1 MPTPASPAGSD
12 SAGDT
17 LARFVGDPDRF
28 AREHW
33 ARAPLYRKAA
43 DPAAFADLFS
53 LGDVDH
59 ILSSTTPRHPAF
71 RLVKQGREL
80 DPRSYTKPGRVGGRP
95 VGGLADP
102 GLVYEHFYAGA
113 TLVLQSLHR
122 FWPPL
127 ARLSRDLELALTHPV
142 QVNAYVTPPAARG
155 LGVHHDTHDVFVL
168 QVHGRKRWAVHPP
181 DGEPGRPLLEAELA
195 PGDCLYLPQRFP
207 HAAWT
212 TAATASVHLT
222 VGVVPA
228 TWADALR
235 PAVEAVV
242 RDALSPA
249 PLPVGYAAD
258 PAALTAGVA
267 DQLGELRRRLD
278 KLDPGSVAAAAT
290 ERFWSSRPP
299 LLTGQLRQLL
309 ALEEIGQGT
318 VVRRRPGASCR
329 LRQGQ
334 DRLEVRLGDRTL
346 RMPARLA
353 PAMEELL
360 ARDRLAVADLAGH
373 LDPTS
378 RLVLVRRLVREGLL
392 ETVTPDPGQRSSLS
406 GRPPWRPA
414 PAPGGGGRP
423 RGRPR

>member
-12 SAGDT
+12 PPAGAAGDA
-17 LARFVGDPDRF
+17 LARLVGDPDRF

-33 ARAPLYRKAA
+33 ARAPLYRPAA

-71 RLVKQGREL
+71 RLVSHGREL
-80 DPRSYTKPGRVGGRP
+80 DPRSYTRPGRVGGRP
-95 VGGLADP
+95 VDDLADP
-102 GLVYEHFYAGA
+102 GLVFEHFHAGA
-113 TLVLQSLHR
+113 TVVLQSLHR

-127 ARLSRDLELALTHPV
+127 VRLARDLELALTHPI
-142 QVNAYVTPPAARG
+142 QVNAYVTPPASRG

-168 QVHGRKRWAVHPP
+168 QVHGRKRWDVHAPG
-181 DGEPGRPLLEAELA
+181 GEPGRPLLEAELA

-212 TAATASVHLT
+212 AATASVHLT
-222 VGVVPA
+222 VGVVPV
-228 TWADALR
+228 TWADALG
-235 PAVEAVV
+235 PAVAAAV

-249 PLPVGYAAD
+249 PLPAGFAAD
-258 PAALTAGVA
+258 PAALAGGVA
-267 DQLGELRRRLD
+267 AQLGELRRRLD
-278 KLDPGSVAAAAT
+278 KLDPGAVAAAAAD
-290 ERFWSSRPP
+290 RFWSGRPP
-299 LLTGQLRQLL
+299 LLTGQLQQLL

-329 LRQGQ
+329 LRQDQ
-334 DRLEVRLGDRTL
+334 DRLEVLLGDRTL

-353 PAMEELL
+353 PAMREIVACE
-360 ARDRLAVADLAGH
+360 RLAVADLAGH

-392 ETVTPDPGQRSSLS
+392 EVV
-406 GRPPWRPA
+406 A
-414 PAPGGGGRP
+414 PA
-423 RGRPR
+423 